1 LAIPFL
7 ILCDAPNRSTGLAR
21 IARDLTTRLHAD
33 AGTLGIRVGV
43 AGLRWDGSRWPW
55 PVYGIEDEDRWGYR
69 DLPQI
74 WQQFTHGE
82 GGILFSV
89 WDPGRCFETVELD
102 LHGCRRWGYFAVD
115 AENIHGTLSGPAAD
129 AIRAYERVLAYGE
142 WGSRVLRPLRQAPVP
157 YLPHGLDL
165 GTWQPVRGAPRR
177 MVGCVAANQARKDLG
192 LLFAAWKEMREA
204 DPSLLFWLHTDL
216 QVTAAWSIPQL
227 AEDFGF
233 NTKEGGLIV
242 TTNLRD
248 EELAGLYS
256 QCLVT
261 IAPGLGEGFGY
272 PIVESLACGTPV
284 VHGEYGGG
292 AELIPRAWQV
302 DLWAERIEGAYALKR
317 PVYAAS
323 SVADMALGL
332 VKAMRENG
340 AVMQAA
346 CRGMVAHL
354 DWRALWPRWSSWFR
368 GSN

>member
-1 LAIPFL
+1 MAIPFL
-7 ILCDAPNRSTGLAR
+7 ILCDAPNQKTGLAR
-21 IARDLTTRLHAD
+21 ISRDLAARIHAE
-33 AGTLGIRVGV
+33 ASSLGIRVGM
-43 AGLRWDGSRWPW
+43 AGLRWDESKWPW
-55 PVYGIEDEDRWGYR
+55 PVYGIADEDRWGYR

-74 WQQFTHGE
+74 WDRFTRGE

-102 LHGCRRWGYFAVD
+102 LPGCRRWGYFAVD
-115 AENIHGTLSGPAAD
+115 AENVAGTLSGPAAD

-142 WGSRVLRPLRQAPVP
+142 WGSRVLKPLRPGPVP

-165 GTWQPVRGAPRR
+165 EVWTPQRGAPRR
-177 MVGCVAANQARKDLG
+177 MVGCVAANQPRKDLG

-204 DPSLLFWLHTDL
+204 DSTLLFWLHTDQ

-233 NTKEGGLIV
+233 NSREGGLIV
-242 TTNLRD
+242 TTALRD

-292 AELIPRAWQV
+292 AELIPRGWRV
-302 DLWAERIEGAYALKR
+302 DTWADRLEGAYALKR
-317 PVYAAS
+317 PVYAP
-323 SVADMALGL
+323 ADFAEAALRL
-332 VKAMRENG
+332 VRQMREDS
-340 AVMQAA
+340 AVMQAS

-354 DWRALWPRWSSWFR
+354 DWGYLWPRWSAWLR
-368 GSN
+368 GNS